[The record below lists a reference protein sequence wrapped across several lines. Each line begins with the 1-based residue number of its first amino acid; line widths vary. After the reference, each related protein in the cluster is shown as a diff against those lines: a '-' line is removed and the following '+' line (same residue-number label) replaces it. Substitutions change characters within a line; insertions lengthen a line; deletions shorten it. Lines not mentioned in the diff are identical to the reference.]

1 MGATVTVIFQGGPW
15 DGRALSF
22 PSPLPERLVM
32 AVTVEP
38 ATTEGMPGLEYHDYH
53 AQPALRSCRGG
64 RPVGPHYYVWVPSDK
79 T

>member
-1 MGATVTVIFQGGPW
+1 MGAAVTVIFQGGPW
-15 DGRALSF
+15 DGKAVSL

-38 ATTEGMPGLEYHDYH
+38 VTPEGMPGLQYHDYY
-53 AQPALRSCRGG
+53 AQPALRSQRGG
-64 RPVGPHYYVWVPSDK
+64 RPVGPHYYVWVGDHM